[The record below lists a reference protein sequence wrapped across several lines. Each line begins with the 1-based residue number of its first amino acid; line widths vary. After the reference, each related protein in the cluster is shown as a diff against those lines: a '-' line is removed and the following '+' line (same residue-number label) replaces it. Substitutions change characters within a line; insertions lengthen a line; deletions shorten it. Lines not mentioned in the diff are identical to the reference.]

1 MLTREEIRKMTQE
14 TTFKK
19 GLQLYY
25 SKNRLTEFNVTEQR
39 GTGRRAAKIRD
50 IITAR
55 VRGTGAEQ
63 LKVRLEVD
71 RETDAL
77 VTSSCGCLASLNFNG
92 PCMHCVSVLLKYAD
106 WRVKQG
112 LYTRPEGNFQ
122 KLGGPDSEAEKDET
136 IAAASADVP
145 ADFDAAAGEAAGT
158 AKLAE
163 KTFTAEQLQE
173 AGISLGRLALEDE
186 NPGCATMEEWVQD
199 LAMQEAYLPKEN
211 TSRDM
216 KVLLE
221 KRTRTRTAPVTEPM
235 VYGRVKLE
243 PLLHLRPQGDQVEFR
258 VGADRKYVVKDIA
271 HFAQMMKQGDSHS
284 YGKNLTFTHTMDCVD
299 PESRSLVQ
307 FLMNR
312 APAYTGTPVR
322 YLTLDGADLEELL
335 LICEK
340 TGLDVAQDPVA
351 GGDGSEYHWEFEEGW
366 PKHLLT
372 LTGEYEPGSQSRGR
386 PGRIR
391 GVRGIT
397 NHFEI
402 RVGSR
407 LIFAFDEGS
416 IYWITRREADAIE
429 DWLKSLRPKKL
440 NREQCNYGL
449 SKEYSQNTFYIERAD
464 LPSFCRELLP
474 QMKQL
479 FHVVQDD
486 FNEEN
491 YEMARA
497 EYHFYLDTPA
507 RDTVTCRALA
517 SYRQQEYALYRGGV
531 SDRGLSLAD
540 RDLVG
545 ELSIWQALGNWMPL
559 ETAAAGVSERMIA
572 ADENSLYEFLTDG
585 IGFLQ
590 NLGHVY
596 VSDALRKISVRPS
609 PKVSVGVSLSGDMLN
624 MTLEAEGMS
633 KEDLADILGRYDRKK
648 KYHRLKN
655 GDFIQMDDEDMQA
668 LADLQEGL
676 GFTDKQLLRDE
687 TMEIPRFRA
696 LYLDKQMRSGAMDG
710 ILVDRTREFKSLV
723 KDMRTVEDNDF
734 EVPSSLNDIMRSY
747 QKHGFL
753 WLKTLAANGFGGV
766 LADDMGLGKTLQ
778 VISFLLSEHE
788 DAEAGRK
795 AKKPTLI
802 VCPASLLYNWQSE
815 VQRFAPSLRTCL
827 IVGSAPER
835 ESLIQAVSMDDDCI
849 YITSYDMLRRDIQLY
864 ENLRFGCQVIDEA
877 QYIKNHYTKAAQAV
891 KQVQAS
897 FKVALTGTPIENRL
911 SELWSIFDYLMP
923 GFLYSYDQFY
933 KRFEK
938 PIVSYDDSGSTE
950 RLQRMI
956 MPFVLR
962 RLKKDV
968 LRDLPE
974 KIEEN
979 LVIPM
984 EGEQRQL
991 YDAQVAELKMTL
1003 KGQTDEQFRKSKIA
1017 VLAALTRLREICCD
1031 PSLLYEGYQGSVA
1044 KIDSCMELVESVMES
1059 GHKMLIFSQFTSLL
1073 EILEGHLR
1081 RNGMDYYKIEGATPP
1096 ARRMEMVENF
1106 NREDNPVQVFLIS
1119 LKAGGTGLNL
1129 TAADVV
1135 IHFDPW
1141 WNKAVENQATDRVH
1155 RIGQKNV
1162 VNVYKLIAQ
1171 NTIEENIVKLQERK
1185 RALAESIL
1193 SGDAVGS
1200 GSFTRDDLLEI
1211 LGGE

>member
-14 TTFKK
+14 ATYKK

-25 SKNRLTEFNVTEQR
+25 SKNRITEFNVTEQR

-50 IITAR
+50 IAAAR
-55 VRGTGAEQ
+55 VRGTGADQ
-63 LKVRLEVD
+63 LKVRIEVD
-71 RETDAL
+71 RESDAL
-77 VTSSCGCLASLNFNG
+77 VTSSCECLAFANFNG
-92 PCMHCVSVLLKYAD
+92 LCMHCVAVLLKYAD

-122 KLGGPDSEAEKDET
+122 KIGGPEDVEISEQTASDDT
-136 IAAASADVP
+136 DGAASA
-145 ADFDAAAGEAAGT
+145 GGT
-158 AKLAE
+158 PDTGYA
-163 KTFTAEQLQE
+163 Q
-173 AGISLGRLALEDE
+173 
-186 NPGCATMEEWVQD
+186 EEWVLDIEKQ
-199 LAMQEAYLPKEN
+199 QAYLPKED
-211 TSRDM
+211 TSLAM
-216 KVLLE
+216 KALLE
-221 KRTRTRTAPVTEPM
+221 KRTRTRTAPVTEPL
-235 VYGRVKLE
+235 VYGRVRLE
-243 PLLHLRPQGDQVEFR
+243 PVLHLGSQGDKVEFR
-258 VGADRKYVVKDIA
+258 IGADRKYVMKDMTQ
-271 HFAQMMKQGDSHS
+271 FALLMKQGESHS
-284 YGKNLTFTHTMDCVD
+284 YGKNLTFTHTMDGLD
-299 PESRSLVQ
+299 VQ
-307 FLMNR
+307 SQPLAQYIINH

-322 YLTLDGADLEELL
+322 FLAADGAALEELL
-335 LICEK
+335 LLCGD
-340 TGLDVAQDPVA
+340 TGLYIADDRLTGLEGEA
-351 GGDGSEYHWEFEEGW
+351 SHWEFEEGW
-366 PKHLLT
+366 PEHRLT
-372 LTGEYEPGSQSRGR
+372 LTGEYEPGSQSHGR
-386 PGRIR
+386 PGKIR
-391 GVRGIT
+391 GVRGT
-397 NHFEI
+397 TSAFDL

-407 LIFAFDEGS
+407 LVFAFEDGS
-416 IYWITRREADAIE
+416 IYRMSRRKADAVE
-429 DWLKSLRPKKL
+429 DWLKTLRPKAHTWNAEGIYPYL
-440 NREQCNYGL
+440 YG
-449 SKEYSQNTFYIERAD
+449 YSVPYIENDQPSFYIERAD

-479 FHVVQDD
+479 FQVVAED
-486 FNEEN
+486 FNEED
-491 YEMARA
+491 YETARA

-507 RDTVTCRALA
+507 MDVVTCRALA
-517 SYRQQEYALYRGGV
+517 SYRQQEYALYRGG
-531 SDRGLSLAD
+531 SADRNSGLAD
-540 RDLVG
+540 RDLVS
-545 ELSIWQALGNWMPL
+545 ELSVWQALGTWMPL
-559 ETAAAGVSERMIA
+559 ETAAAGVSERMISS
-572 ADENSLYEFLTDG
+572 DENALYEFLTEG
-585 IGFLQ
+585 IAFLQ
-590 NLGHVY
+590 SLGTVY

-609 PKVSVGVSLSGDMLN
+609 PKVAVGVSLSGDMLN
-624 MTLEAEGMS
+624 MTLDAEGMS
-633 KEDLADILGRYDRKK
+633 REELADILGRYDRKK

-676 GFTDKQLLRDE
+676 GFTEKQLLREDA
-687 TMEIPRFRA
+687 MEIPRFRA

-710 ILVDRTREFKSLV
+710 ILVDRTREFKALV
-723 KDMRTVEDNDF
+723 KDMRTIEDNDF

-753 WLKTLAANGFGGV
+753 WLKTLASNGFGGI

-788 DAEAGRK
+788 TCLAAERPM
-795 AKKPTLI
+795 KPSLI

-815 VQRFAPSLRTCL
+815 IQRFAPELKTRL
-827 IVGSAPER
+827 IAGSAPER
-835 ESLIQAVSMDDDCI
+835 ETLIGEILPDEDTVW
-849 YITSYDMLRRDIQLY
+849 ITSYDMLRRDIELY
-864 ENLRFGCQVIDEA
+864 ENVRFGCQVIDEA

-891 KQVQAS
+891 KQVKAS

-938 PIVSYDDSGSTE
+938 PIVSHEEAESTA

-956 MPFVLR
+956 APFVLR

-984 EGEQRQL
+984 EGEQREI
-991 YDAQVAELKMTL
+991 YDAQVAELKMML
-1003 KGQTDEQFRKSKIA
+1003 QGQSDEQFRQSKIA

-1031 PSLLYEGYQGSVA
+1031 PSLLYQGYRGSVA
-1044 KIDSCMELVESVMES
+1044 KIDSCMELMESVMAS

-1073 EILEGHLR
+1073 EILEGHLNR
-1081 RNGMDYYKIEGATPP
+1081 AGVEYYKIEGVTPP
-1096 ARRMEMVENF
+1096 ARRMEMVEKF
-1106 NREDNPVQVFLIS
+1106 NRKDNGVQVFLIS

-1185 RALAESIL
+1185 RALAESVL

-1200 GSFTRDDLLEI
+1200 GSFTREDLLEI
-1211 LGGE
+1211 LG